1 MSIHGVC
8 YDNSQAGRCN
18 LECELLREGSC
29 CAEEEIL
36 EDVLECDH
44 VDEEIKLELID
55 LYGDTMT
62 EIEIKIE
69 CLYAKRYEVQ
79 LAILKPSEQGR

>member
-1 MSIHGVC
+1 MSIYGVC

-55 LYGDTMT
+55 L
-62 EIEIKIE
+62 
-69 CLYAKRYEVQ
+69 
-79 LAILKPSEQGR
+79 